1 VADENSLMMI
11 VYQGNNYQIRV
22 GDLLSVTGV
31 PITRQVIAGTGLTG
45 GGALSSNVTLSVAV
59 GGIGGTQLNSTG
71 VTPGVYGNSTNIPV
85 FTVDTNGR
93 VSAAT
98 TIQAAVPSVTGT
110 PDQIAI
116 SAGPTVAIASNPVLP
131 GSGGVVVPAGT
142 TGQRGTAVDGN
153 FRYNSTTA
161 SFEGYANGLWGT
173 IPSGVGVNSISF
185 GTTGLTPATA
195 TTGSVTVAGVL
206 AIANGGTG
214 NTSGTAT
221 VNANLTGAVTS
232 VGNATSL
239 GSFTSAQLLA
249 ALTNETGTGV
259 AVFGTSPTI
268 TTSLGTGSTTF
279 ALINTN
285 ATTIN
290 FGGAATAVNIGA
302 ATGTATVNNTTLAA
316 KAITASTTLG
326 VTGLSTLS
334 SGAIVQGLTVGLG
347 GSAVATNT
355 SIGYQV
361 LGTNTSG
368 SNNTGVGY
376 NALLNN
382 NTGSSNTGIGYLAL
396 TNTTDSS
403 NTGIGSTA
411 LLNNTTGN
419 YNTGVGDSAL
429 YSNVVGI
436 RNVAVGADALVQ
448 NTGSFNTACGSGALG
463 TTTTG
468 SNNTAIGY
476 NSGNAI
482 TTGANN
488 VVVGSYTG
496 SAAPISAIGSNYI
509 VLSDGAGTVR
519 QTIDPSGNVSFTGGI
534 TSRVVVIADAT
545 SVTVNTDTTD
555 IATQANTQAVGTL
568 TVNAPTGTAVNG
580 QKFILRL
587 TSTNVQTFAW
597 NAVFAGSVDIT
608 LPTVSSGGGKTDYL
622 GFIYNSTAA
631 KWQMIAK
638 VFGF

>member
-1 VADENSLMMI
+1 MSDVPSNLIPTRITQLPTAPVADENSLMMI

-93 VSAAT
+93 VSTAT

-110 PDQIAI
+110 PNQIAI
-116 SAGPTVAIASNPVLP
+116 SAGPTISLADNPVIP
-131 GSGGVVVPAGT
+131 GTGGVVVPAGT

-161 SFEGYANGLWGT
+161 SFEGYANGIWGS
-173 IPSGVGVNSISF
+173 IPTGIGVNSISF

-221 VNANLTGAVTS
+221 T
-232 VGNATSL
+232 
-239 GSFTSAQLLA
+239 
-249 ALTNETGTGV
+249 
-259 AVFGTSPTI
+259 
-268 TTSLGTGSTTF
+268 
-279 ALINTN
+279 
-285 ATTIN
+285 
-290 FGGAATAVNIGA
+290 
-302 ATGTATVNNTTLAA
+302 
-316 KAITASTTLG
+316 
-326 VTGLSTLS
+326 
-334 SGAIVQGLTVGLG
+334 
-347 GSAVATNT
+347 
-355 SIGYQV
+355 
-361 LGTNTSG
+361 
-368 SNNTGVGY
+368 
-376 NALLNN
+376 
-382 NTGSSNTGIGYLAL
+382 
-396 TNTTDSS
+396 
-403 NTGIGSTA
+403 
-411 LLNNTTGN
+411 
-419 YNTGVGDSAL
+419 
-429 YSNVVGI
+429 
-436 RNVAVGADALVQ
+436 
-448 NTGSFNTACGSGALG
+448 
-463 TTTTG
+463 
-468 SNNTAIGY
+468 
-476 NSGNAI
+476 
-482 TTGANN
+482 
-488 VVVGSYTG
+488 
-496 SAAPISAIGSNYI
+496 
-509 VLSDGAGTVR
+509 
-519 QTIDPSGNVSFTGGI
+519 
-534 TSRVVVIADAT
+534 RVVVIADAT
-545 SVTVNTDTTD
+545 SITVNSDTTD

-568 TVNAPTGTAVNG
+568 TVNSPTGTLTNG

-587 TSTNVQTFAW
+587 TSTNVQTFSW
-597 NAVFAGSVDIT
+597 NAVFAGSTDIT